1 MGAGPIHF
9 GGGGLT
15 SGFPHLGGGR
25 GGDSAIF
32 WEPPSGIS
40 MIRGFSNAPFLC
52 FFGGG
57 GNFPTFL
64 VSATRGS
71 SFLGLLAPRV
81 PILGQ
86 IPPFLGVSS
95 LPVCSWALS
104 SQFQIPNPPLF
115 FFGEG
120 RVPNS
125 GISHFLEVNFPLSPP
140 LLVDFRGGCSFLPPG
155 APNFGAKCCVLV
167 NLPVGFP
174 FFAAPH
180 PPVTP
185 LHFTLRGGSHISD
198 APPPRFWG
206 HSPTLAPF

>member
-1 MGAGPIHF
+1 
-9 GGGGLT
+9 
-15 SGFPHLGGGR
+15 
-25 GGDSAIF
+25 
-32 WEPPSGIS
+32 
-40 MIRGFSNAPFLC
+40 MIWGFSNIPFLC
-52 FFGGG
+52 FFWGGKGGG
-57 GNFPTFL
+57 SDFGPN
-64 VSATRGS
+64 S
-71 SFLGLLAPRV
+71 SIFGGFFTSRLQLGPQLSIPNSQPPPFFFFLG
-81 PILGQ
+81 
-86 IPPFLGVSS
+86 
-95 LPVCSWALS
+95 
-104 SQFQIPNPPLF
+104 
-115 FFGEG
+115 G
-120 RVPNS
+120 RVPNF